1 MAKNVFFRGV
11 VGLGSLVTAAL
22 VWAIPAQ
29 SETAT
34 QAAAAQVQAPQELV
48 AQTADRMIAK
58 LKQEKDTIK
67 KQPSRL
73 YELVNDI
80 VLPHFDFELMAKRV
94 LGKHWR
100 TANEKQREEFVAA
113 FRTVLVR
120 TYANRLTEYTEYKI
134 HYLPMRAEPEPDKAT
149 VRSEVEQPGRT
160 PIAIDY
166 RLALTGSAWKVY
178 DVTIEGVS
186 LVTNYRSNYSTEIT
200 QSGMDA
206 LIAKLN
212 QQNEQNTAAQ

>member
-1 MAKNVFFRGV
+1 MAMNVFFRGV
-11 VGLGSLVTAAL
+11 VGLASLAMAAL

-34 QAAAAQVQAPQELV
+34 PVAAQPPQELV

-67 KQPSRL
+67 KQPNRL

-80 VLPHFDFELMAKRV
+80 VLPHFDFDLMAKRV

-100 TANEKQREEFVAA
+100 SANEKQREEFVAA

>member
-1 MAKNVFFRGV
+1 MAMSVFFRGV
-11 VGLGSLVTAAL
+11 VGLASLVMAAL

-34 QAAAAQVQAPQELV
+34 QAAAQAPQELV

-58 LKQEKDTIK
+58 LKQEKNTIK
-67 KQPSRL
+67 KQPNRL

-80 VLPHFDFELMAKRV
+80 VLPHFDFDLMAKRV

-100 TANEKQREEFVAA
+100 SANERQREEFVAA

>member
-1 MAKNVFFRGV
+1 MITSFRLHRTVVSAVMTTCMLVGV
-11 VGLGSLVTAAL
+11 TPSF
-22 VWAIPAQ
+22 
-29 SETAT
+29 AT
-34 QAAAAQVQAPQELV
+34 PMPPQELV
-48 AQTADRMIAK
+48 AQTADRMVAK
-58 LKQEKDTIK
+58 LKQEKETIK

-100 TANEKQREEFVAA
+100 SASDKQRDEFIAA

-134 HYLPMRAEPEPDKAT
+134 NYLAARPDESADKAT

-166 RLALTGSAWKVY
+166 RLAFSDSAWKVY

-200 QSGMDA
+200 QSGMDT
-206 LIAKLN
+206 LITKLN
-212 QQNEQNTAAQ
+212 QQNMQSSAAR